1 MNLIRATMSLGGK
14 REGAGRK
21 KGFPALEAEKAR
33 LMIAE
38 KLATTF
44 APIVDKAIEQAKA
57 GQKDAR
63 DWLTDRAYGKSMQPI
78 VGKDGKDLIPQAE
91 TIEKTKQVIS
101 AFLNERPETNTQ
113 NTER

>member
-1 MNLIRATMSLGGK
+1 MTMASEALQKAARENGK
-14 REGAGRK
+14 KGGRK

-38 KLATTF
+38 KLATEF

-78 VGKDGKDLIPQAE
+78 VGKDGKDLIPDTE
-91 TIEKTKQVIS
+91 TKAKIENVVKQYLNGNTTDTK
-101 AFLNERPETNTQ
+101 
-113 NTER
+113 

>member
-1 MNLIRATMSLGGK
+1 MALGGK

-21 KGFPALEAEKAR
+21 KGYPALEAEKAR

-38 KLATTF
+38 KLATQF
-44 APIVDKAIEQAKA
+44 APIVDKAIEQAKQ

-78 VGKDGKDLIPQAE
+78 VGKDGKDLIPDGD
-91 TIEKTKQVIS
+91 TKQKVDKAIKDY
-101 AFLNERPETNTQ
+101 LNGITDTDTKDSQ
-113 NTER
+113 